1 MKVRSYALVFLC
13 SLILSVT
20 SCKMYKQDILLNFD
34 DEFTRQN
41 LSQSI
46 FLLEQNYTIQPNDY
60 LELRVTTNNGE
71 ILVDPNFE
79 LMQGNMGGMQQGGG
93 GQNQNMNRYLVQ
105 QDGRVKF
112 PMVGMTDL
120 SGLTIQNA
128 EAKLQALFD
137 ASYKD
142 TFVRLIFSNKR
153 VFVLGGAAGGMV
165 LPLVNENT
173 SLFEVLALA
182 GGVQYGARAN
192 TIRIVRGDLKNPQVF
207 MVDLTTISAMQ
218 STIVSIQP
226 GDIIYIEPWRR
237 VFNQGLRDVS
247 PILSLATSLITL
259 FFVFS
264 TL

>member
-71 ILVDPNFE
+71 ILVDPNSE
-79 LMQGNMGGMQQGGG
+79 LSQGGAMAQQGGG

-142 TFVRLIFSNKR
+142 TFVRLIFSNKSGY
-153 VFVLGGAAGGMV
+153 LY
-165 LPLVNENT
+165 L
-173 SLFEVLALA
+173 EVL
-182 GGVQYGARAN
+182 
-192 TIRIVRGDLKNPQVF
+192 QVAWCF
-207 MVDLTTISAMQ
+207 L
-218 STIVSIQP
+218 
-226 GDIIYIEPWRR
+226 
-237 VFNQGLRDVS
+237 
-247 PILSLATSLITL
+247 
-259 FFVFS
+259 
-264 TL
+264 